1 MRQLMP
7 TLGNHKTAFGPLW
20 FFEQRVFKLEGRDIP
35 KAMVDKAQDWLA
47 VARQGLQTEAEAI
60 AAVAARLDHSFA
72 RAVEILL
79 GCKGKVLVAGVGK
92 SGHVARKV
100 AATLS
105 STGTPSVFLHAAEA
119 AHGDLGIYG
128 LGDSTLIIS
137 KSGTTGELIALAS
150 ALRKLQSPL
159 IGILGNP
166 SSPLAREMDVALDAS
181 VRREADADGMIPTSS
196 SIVAMA
202 LGDALAIALM
212 RARNFGP
219 DDFRRCHPGGMLG
232 RSLAFT
238 AKEVMH
244 QGDAIA
250 WVGPADSI
258 KQVVVAMTRC
268 PLGAACV
275 VSSGRRLRG
284 LITDGDLR
292 RGLENHDDIRALEA
306 SQIMTPSPI
315 TIAPSALLHEALRL
329 MEDRPSQISVLP
341 VVDPVDQ
348 RCLGLVRL
356 HDLYRAD
363 LV

>member
-100 AATLS
+100 ATTLS

-202 LGDALAIALM
+202 LGDALALALM

-244 QGDAIA
+244 QGDAVA